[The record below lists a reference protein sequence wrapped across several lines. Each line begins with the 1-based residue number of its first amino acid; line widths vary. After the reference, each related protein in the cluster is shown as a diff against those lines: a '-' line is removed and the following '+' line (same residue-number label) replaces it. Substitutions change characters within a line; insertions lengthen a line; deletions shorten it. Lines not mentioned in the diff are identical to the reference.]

1 MTGMMVIISN
11 RTELTLLV
19 SIKFCLLDLSFS
31 SSFNNI
37 SSLTE
42 KEKEKEQDTQV
53 NDPHPLKLLQV
64 SNNLLAKTLKRG
76 KRKDETLAG
85 KS

>member
-76 KRKDETLAG
+76 NRKDETLAG